1 VVSSAVFYKLP
12 YFIITAA
19 IKAYLCRCSIYDP
32 RFLKA
37 YKETIFLNLKDEL
50 AKLEIEAREEIAK
63 NVKGSESLA
72 RRGEENLLKA
82 LVALTDIKNKAN

>member
-1 VVSSAVFYKLP
+1 M
-12 YFIITAA
+12 
-19 IKAYLCRCSIYDP
+19 YL
-32 RFLKA
+32 KT

-50 AKLEIEAREEIAK
+50 VKLEIEAREEITK
-63 NVKGSESLA
+63 NIKGSESLA